1 MPQVAKLLSLGLIIV
16 GGCMALFTPQ
26 GRAMFDDPWEVNI
39 FVDISSSLLLNPF
52 IIRAHRLTLGEL
64 LSPSTPEY
72 SVMLGGTIS
81 IS

>member
-26 GRAMFDDPWEVNI
+26 GRAMFDNPWEVNI
-39 FVDISSSLLLNPF
+39 GGHFQFIILNPF
-52 IIRAHRLTLGEL
+52 IIRAHRLILGKL
-64 LSPSTPEY
+64 LSLSTLEY
-72 SVMLGGTIS
+72 SVMRDGTIS

>member
-39 FVDISSSLLLNPF
+39 FVDIFSSLYLIPL
-52 IIRAHRLTLGEL
+52 
-64 LSPSTPEY
+64 
-72 SVMLGGTIS
+72 
-81 IS
+81 